1 MAFDIHQQVFDRDGV
16 PLEKKAQKYREQLM
30 ELFVQSPEGQALRQ
44 EDIEPGWAD
53 MLLDFSINYLSVTPP
68 QMTAGDLREVLFEL
82 FPRKVSTTPD
92 EAEGIVREFR
102 AFWTFMQR
110 EFQLANAAE
119 CLKTLDEKAARRL
132 KKELDNPANFGIAKS
147 FVMMGLQR
155 GFDLSSEESINEWME
170 TYNAELAAGGPH
182 IPLPGEQSASAT
194 RFHNQLQPRAGGKK
208 RKKNRKRR

>member
-1 MAFDIHQQVFDRDGV
+1 M
-16 PLEKKAQKYREQLM
+16 
-30 ELFVQSPEGQALRQ
+30 QSPEGQALRQ